1 MLATVQI
8 RMQDAS
14 RLKGFLYWFWM
25 KRGAAIAGR
34 RLQGK
39 FGPVDRAM
47 FALGD
52 LMVYRPLRAKLG
64 LVRCR
69 EALSGAAPIAPEV
82 LEYFWALGVKIREG
96 YGQTENTAQATVN
109 PPDDVRLGTVGTAV
123 ADVEVRI
130 ADDGEI
136 LTRGPHT
143 FLGYL
148 DDEAATAATV
158 DADGWLHTG
167 DIGEMHDGY
176 VTITDRKKDIIITAG
191 GKNISPSEI
200 ENALKVSPYI
210 REAIVIGDRRK
221 YLTALIGV
229 ELDTV
234 GAWALSRQVPYTT
247 YEDLTTKPEVH
258 ELVTQVIEET
268 NERFARVETIKQF
281 RLLPKELDTED
292 GELTATQ
299 KVKRAAIVD
308 RYGDLIEGMYR

>member
-1 MLATVQI
+1 M
-8 RMQDAS
+8 
-14 RLKGFLYWFWM
+14 
-25 KRGAAIAGR
+25 
-34 RLQGK
+34 
-39 FGPVDRAM
+39 
-47 FALGD
+47 
-52 LMVYRPLRAKLG
+52 
-64 LVRCR
+64 
-69 EALSGAAPIAPEV
+69 SGAAPISPDLLKFFHAMGLDMREV
-82 LEYFWALGVKIREG
+82 
-96 YGQTENTAQATVN
+96 YGQTESGGPSTMHYPGEVK
-109 PPDDVRLGTVGTAV
+109 LGTVGRPLHG
-123 ADVEVRI
+123 VEVKI

-136 LTRGPHT
+136 LMKGAPIFQGYYADPEKTR
-143 FLGYL
+143 
-148 DDEAATAATV
+148 ETV
-158 DADGWLHTG
+158 IDGWLYTG
-167 DIGEMHDGY
+167 DVGRIDGDGQLI
-176 VTITDRKKDIIITAG
+176 ITDRKKDIIITAG